1 MLAPQE
7 ASQLEDDRIVSP
19 PAPSRDTAASQWK
32 RWRSLPLQ
40 AQFEHA
46 IVLFLSGLIALVVVL
61 TVWSLALKVLAIVLQ
76 AGSFDATDP
85 ATFQNLFGMMF
96 TVIIALEFRR
106 TLLVITERQQS
117 IVHVRAVILIA
128 MLAIVRKLIILDLA
142 SGESGELFALAAAIL
157 ALGGVYWLVRDDDAR
172 DAA

>member
-1 MLAPQE
+1 V
-7 ASQLEDDRIVSP
+7 EDDRNA
-19 PAPSRDTAASQWK
+19 APTHHTVASRWK
-32 RWRSLPLQ
+32 RWRGLSLQ

-46 IVLFLSGLIALVVVL
+46 IVLFLSALIALVVVL
-61 TVWSLALKVLAIVLQ
+61 AVWTLALKVLAIVLQ

-85 ATFQNLFGMMF
+85 TVFQALFGMIF

-128 MLAIVRKLIILDLA
+128 MLAIVRKLIILDLGI
-142 SGESGELFALAAAIL
+142 GESVELFALAAAIL
-157 ALGGVYWLVRDDDAR
+157 ALGGVYWLVMDREIR
-172 DAA
+172 G